1 MYNRYPQVML
11 TLSETV
17 NLVCIFL
24 GEEIFEDAYQT
35 SQNWGPF
42 TSTTKEGT
50 EKSSDEVGTESEEVD
65 ESQSKYDK
73 WTMVK

>member
-1 MYNRYPQVML
+1 MYNPQVML

-42 TSTTKEGT
+42 TSITKEGT
-50 EKSSDEVGTESEEVD
+50 EKSSDDAETDSEEIA
-65 ESQSKYDK
+65 ESPSKYDK